1 MRILLLVH
9 SFNSLSQRIFAELE
23 GLGHDISVE
32 FDINDVTTAQAVK
45 LFKPC
50 VIVAPF
56 LKRAI
61 AEEIWQKHICL
72 IIHPGPLGDRG
83 PSALDWAILKGA
95 ENWGVTILQANGEMD
110 AGRVWATENFAMRPG
125 AKSSIYRN
133 EVTEA
138 AVTALCRAISL
149 LKNNK
154 TPPAFKTDHINGW
167 QPVMRQT
174 DRRIDWQQD
183 NVVDVLKKIHSADGM
198 PGVCDQ
204 ISGRDIFLY
213 DARPAPG
220 FSGRGFSGRAGD
232 ILARSGPAICRA
244 TRDGAVWIGHMRD
257 PDSTHPF
264 KLPATMV
271 LGDDLTNVPEIPVD
285 GSNGYGEISYQENDG
300 VGILTFDF
308 YNGAM
313 SQDQCRRLLMAYRA
327 AVARDTRVIILRG
340 GTEFWSNGMHLNII
354 EAADNPAGESWN
366 NINAIDDLAEAI
378 IRTGSHI
385 TIAAMGGNAGAGG
398 VFLARACDRV
408 WLRDGVIL
416 SPHYK
421 DMGNLYGSEYWT
433 YSLPRQVGVEKAAEI
448 ARARLPMGAKAAVE
462 TGLAD
467 IYFTG
472 KRADFN
478 NQILAQAKI
487 LSLPE
492 NFDPLLTEKNNRRTM
507 DEQNRPLSD
516 YRTAELEKMKQNF
529 FGFDSSYHLAR
540 YNFVHKVAKSRT
552 PLTLARHRCGRYHS
566 SLKEA
571 S

>member
-1 MRILLLVH
+1 MRILLLTH

-23 GLGHDISVE
+23 GMGHDISVE
-32 FDINDVTTAQAVK
+32 FDINDETTAEAAA
-45 LFKPC
+45 LFNPH

-61 AEEIWQKHICL
+61 AKDVWQNYICL

-83 PSALDWAILKGA
+83 PSALDWAILKDA

-110 AGRVWATENFAMRPG
+110 AGRVWATENFKMRPG
-125 AKSSIYRN
+125 PKSGLYRN

-138 AVTALCRAISL
+138 AVIALCRAIGL
-149 LKNNK
+149 LESGKN
-154 TPPAFKTDHINGW
+154 PPALKYDHMTGW
-167 QPVMRQT
+167 QPMMRQA

-183 NVVDVLKKIHSADGM
+183 STKDVLKKIRSADGM
-198 PGVCDQ
+198 PGVRDC

-220 FSGRGFSGRAGD
+220 YSGRAGD
-232 ILARSGPAICRA
+232 ILARSGPALCRA

-257 PDSTHPF
+257 PNSPHPF

-271 LGDDLTNVPEIPVD
+271 LADDMTDLQEVPMDV
-285 GSNGYGEISYQENDG
+285 SNGYDEINYLEKDG
-300 VGILTFDF
+300 IGFLAFDF

-313 SQDQCRRLLMAYRA
+313 SQDQCRRLLAAYRTA
-327 AVARDTRVIILRG
+327 LRRDTRVIILQG

-354 EAADNPAGESWN
+354 EAADNPAEESWN
-366 NINAIDDLAEAI
+366 NINAMDDLAEAI

-398 VFLARACDRV
+398 VFLARACDQL

-416 SPHYK
+416 SPHYR
-421 DMGNLYGSEYWT
+421 DMGNLYGSEFWT

-448 ARARLPMGAKAAVE
+448 AQTRLPMVANAAVQ

-467 IYFTG
+467 MCFSG
-472 KRADFN
+472 KPDDFN
-478 NQILAQAKI
+478 RQILAQAKR
-487 LSLPE
+487 LCQPE
-492 NFDPLLTEKNNRRTM
+492 NFTPLLSEKNTRRAR
-507 DEQNRPLSD
+507 DEQDRPLSD

-529 FGFDSSYHLAR
+529 YGFDSSYHVAR
-540 YNFVHKVAKSRT
+540 YNFVHKIAKSRT
-552 PLTLARHRCGRYHS
+552 PLTLARHRSRRYHS

>member
-9 SFNSLSQRIFAELE
+9 SFNSLSQRIFAELADM
-23 GLGHDISVE
+23 GHDISVE
-32 FDINDVTTAQAVK
+32 FDINDETTAEAAA
-45 LFKPC
+45 LFKPHM
-50 VIVAPF
+50 IMAPF

-61 AEEIWQKHICL
+61 ARDIWQNYICL

-83 PSALDWAILKGA
+83 PSALEWAILTGA
-95 ENWGVTILQANGEMD
+95 ESWGVTILQANGEID
-110 AGRVWATENFAMRPG
+110 AGRVWATENFKMRPG
-125 AKSSIYRN
+125 PKSSLYRN

-138 AVTALCRAISL
+138 AVKALRKAIPIL
-149 LKNNK
+149 ERKED
-154 TPPAFKTDHINGW
+154 PPAPRTDNMNGW
-167 QPVMRQT
+167 QPMMRQA

-183 NVVDVLKKIHSADGM
+183 STAEVLKKIRSADGM
-198 PGVCDQ
+198 PGVRDR
-204 ISGRDIFLY
+204 IYGRDIFLY

-220 FSGRGFSGRAGD
+220 YFGKAGD
-232 ILARSGPAICRA
+232 IPARSGPALCRA

-257 PDSTHPF
+257 PDSAHPF

-271 LGDDLTNVPEIPVD
+271 LADDLANNLTDIPEAPIDAPK
-285 GSNGYGEISYQENDG
+285 GYHEISYQENDG
-300 VGILTFDF
+300 IGFLTFDF

-313 SQDQCRRLLMAYRA
+313 SQDQCKRLLAAYRTA
-327 AVARDTRVIILRG
+327 LRRDTRAIILQG

-378 IRTGSHI
+378 IRTDNHI
-385 TIAAMGGNAGAGG
+385 TIAALGGNAGAGG
-398 VFLARACDRV
+398 VFLARACDQV

-448 ARARLPMGAKAAVE
+448 AQARLPMGAKAAVE

-467 IYFTG
+467 MCFTG
-472 KRADFN
+472 NRADFN
-478 NQILAQAKI
+478 RQILVQAKS
-487 LSLPE
+487 LCLPE
-492 NFDPLLTEKNNRRTM
+492 NFAPFLIEKNTRRAR
-507 DEQNRPLSD
+507 DEQDRPLSD
-516 YRTAELEKMKQNF
+516 YRAAELEKMKQNF
-529 FGFDSSYHLAR
+529 FGFDSSYHVAR
-540 YNFVHKVAKSRT
+540 YNFVHKIAKSRT
-552 PLTLARHRCGRYHS
+552 PLTLAKHRSGRYHS